1 MQVLYWYEGKTPY
14 RLLETD
20 QKPEVISDDNYRS
33 MRVEYDYWWKGRDLD
48 QDKYPVTYINKLF
61 RQKPRKHTSKSP
73 SKTPSKRP
81 QAAGSPTPATPATP
95 SGSRSDTNNE
105 TAASEDIP
113 AAEQE
118 EQQQEKEEEEQEA
131 LADKDEGG
139 ADGAPATLT
148 PHAVQVLL
156 RGNGQ
161 RRGRHTRR

>member
-20 QKPEVISDDNYRS
+20 QKPEVISDDNYRR
-33 MRVEYDYWWKGRDLD
+33 MRVEYDYWWKGTDLD
-48 QDKYPVTYINKLF
+48 QDKYPVTYIKKLF

-95 SGSRSDTNNE
+95 SGSRSDT
-105 TAASEDIP
+105 
-113 AAEQE
+113 
-118 EQQQEKEEEEQEA
+118 EKEKAEQEA

-148 PHAVQVLL
+148 PHARCCSAEETGKGEGDGLDDE
-156 RGNGQ
+156 RSSEAGSSEAGSS
-161 RRGRHTRR
+161 GA